1 MENTVIIA
9 ATLAVA
15 ALLMW
20 PRLARAKLWR
30 ATVTPLASIIGSG
43 FLVLGPILAESY
55 GAWTPLAMALL
66 CALSYAIGMAVR
78 FNITAID
85 RHGHDLRSARLET
98 VASWLLSL
106 AYVISV
112 AYYLNLLGAFAVSLT
127 PWDTELAARWVTT
140 AVFLVI
146 LGVGWIKGFAALEH
160 LEQISVGLKLAIIA
174 GLLVGLAW
182 FFSDQS
188 QSGALVISAP
198 TLTGWPALSLLF
210 GLLVTV
216 QGFETSRYLGDDYDA
231 VTRVRSM
238 KLAQWISTVIYM
250 IYVVL
255 VAYVFLPDQIETSET
270 AIIDMM
276 ELVTPILPLMLV
288 IAALA
293 AQFSAAVADTS
304 GAGGLIEELTR
315 QRMPVKIGYAVL
327 VALGLLITWALDVF
341 QIISWASKAFAAY
354 YTVQGMI
361 AVVLAQREGK
371 SRRLV
376 MAFASVSLMA
386 ASVTLF
392 GSAVE

>member
-9 ATLAVA
+9 ASVAVA

-85 RHGHDLRSARLET
+85 RHGHDLRSARLEA

-198 TLTGWPALSLLF
+198 ALTGWPALSLLF

-231 VTRVRSM
+231 ATRVRSM
-238 KLAQWISTVIYM
+238 KLAQWISTAIYM
-250 IYVVL
+250 VYVVL
-255 VAYVFLPDQIETSET
+255 VAYVFQPDQIETSET

-304 GAGGLIEELTR
+304 GAGGLVEELTR
-315 QRMPVKIGYAVL
+315 QRVPVKIGYAVL

-371 SRRLV
+371 SRSLV
-376 MAFASVSLMA
+376 TAFAAVSLIA
-386 ASVTLF
+386 AAVTLF

>member
-9 ATLAVA
+9 ASLAVA

-20 PRLARAKLWR
+20 PRLARARLWR

-66 CALSYAIGMAVR
+66 CALSYAIGMALR

-231 VTRVRSM
+231 STRVRSM

-276 ELVTPILPLMLV
+276 ELVSPILPLMLV

-304 GAGGLIEELTR
+304 GAGGLVEELTR
-315 QRMPVKIGYAVL
+315 QRLPVKIGYAVL

-371 SRRLV
+371 SRSLV
-376 MAFASVSLMA
+376 TAFAAVTLIA
-386 ASVTLF
+386 AVVTLF

>member
-1 MENTVIIA
+1 LENTVIIA
-9 ATLAVA
+9 ASVAVA

-182 FFSDQS
+182 FFSDQT

-198 TLTGWPALSLLF
+198 ALTGWPALSLLF

-231 VTRVRSM
+231 ATRVRSM
-238 KLAQWISTVIYM
+238 KLAQWISTAIYM
-250 IYVVL
+250 VYVVM
-255 VAYVFLPDQIETSET
+255 VAYVFQPDQIETSET

-304 GAGGLIEELTR
+304 GAGGLVEELTR
-315 QRMPVKIGYAVL
+315 QRVPVKIGYAVL

-371 SRRLV
+371 SRSLV
-376 MAFASVSLMA
+376 TAFAAVSLMA

>member
-9 ATLAVA
+9 ASVAVA

-20 PRLARAKLWR
+20 PRLARARLWR

-66 CALSYAIGMAVR
+66 CALSYAIGMALR

-231 VTRVRSM
+231 ATRVRSM

-276 ELVTPILPLMLV
+276 ELVAPILPLMLV

-315 QRMPVKIGYAVL
+315 QRVPVKIGYAVL
-327 VALGLLITWALDVF
+327 VALGLVITWALDVF

-371 SRRLV
+371 SRSLV
-376 MAFASVSLMA
+376 TAFAAVTLIA
-386 ASVTLF
+386 AVVTLF

>member
-9 ATLAVA
+9 ASVAVA

-182 FFSDQS
+182 FFSDQT
-188 QSGALVISAP
+188 QSGVLVISAP
-198 TLTGWPALSLLF
+198 ALTGWPALSLLF

-231 VTRVRSM
+231 ATRVRSM
-238 KLAQWISTVIYM
+238 KLAQWISTAIYM
-250 IYVVL
+250 VYVVL

-304 GAGGLIEELTR
+304 GAGGLVEELTR
-315 QRMPVKIGYAVL
+315 QRVPVKIGYAVL

-371 SRRLV
+371 SRSLV
-376 MAFASVSLMA
+376 TAFAAVSLMA

>member
-9 ATLAVA
+9 ASLAVA

-231 VTRVRSM
+231 ATRVRSM
-238 KLAQWISTVIYM
+238 KLAQWISTAIYM
-250 IYVVL
+250 VYVVL

-276 ELVTPILPLMLV
+276 ELVAPILPLMLV

-304 GAGGLIEELTR
+304 GAGGLVEELTR
-315 QRMPVKIGYAVL
+315 QRVPVKIGYAVL

-371 SRRLV
+371 SRSLV
-376 MAFASVSLMA
+376 TAFAAVTLISA
-386 ASVTLF
+386 AVTLF

>member
-1 MENTVIIA
+1 LENTVIIA
-9 ATLAVA
+9 ASVAVA

-146 LGVGWIKGFAALEH
+146 FGVGWIKGFAALEH

-182 FFSDQS
+182 FFSDQT

-231 VTRVRSM
+231 ATRVRSM
-238 KLAQWISTVIYM
+238 KLAQWISTAIYM
-250 IYVVL
+250 VYVVL
-255 VAYVFLPDQIETSET
+255 VAYVFLPNQIETSET

-304 GAGGLIEELTR
+304 GAGGLVEELTR
-315 QRMPVKIGYAVL
+315 QRVPVKIGYAVL

-371 SRRLV
+371 SRSLV
-376 MAFASVSLMA
+376 TAFAAVTLIA

-392 GSAVE
+392 GTAVE

>member
-9 ATLAVA
+9 ASVAVA

-182 FFSDQS
+182 FFSGQT
-188 QSGALVISAP
+188 QSGVLVISAP

-231 VTRVRSM
+231 ATRVHSM
-238 KLAQWISTVIYM
+238 KLAQWISTAIYM
-250 IYVVL
+250 VYVVL

-304 GAGGLIEELTR
+304 GAGGLVEELTR
-315 QRMPVKIGYAVL
+315 QRVPVKIGYAVL
-327 VALGLLITWALDVF
+327 VLLGLLITWALDVF

-371 SRRLV
+371 SRSLV
-376 MAFASVSLMA
+376 TAFAAVSLMA

>member
-1 MENTVIIA
+1 MQNTVIIA
-9 ATLAVA
+9 ASLAVA

-20 PRLARAKLWR
+20 PRLARAKLWM

-85 RHGHDLRSARLET
+85 RHGHDLCSARLET

-188 QSGALVISAP
+188 LSGALVVSAP

-231 VTRVRSM
+231 DTRVRSM
-238 KLAQWISTVIYM
+238 KLAQWISTAIYM
-250 IYVVL
+250 VYVVL
-255 VAYVFLPDQIETSET
+255 VAYVFLPAQIETSET

-276 ELVTPILPLMLV
+276 ELVAPILPLMLV
-288 IAALA
+288 FAALA

-304 GAGGLIEELTR
+304 GAGGLVEELTR
-315 QRMPVKIGYAVL
+315 QRVPVKIGYAVL

-371 SRRLV
+371 SRSLV
-376 MAFASVSLMA
+376 TGFAAVTLIA

>member
-1 MENTVIIA
+1 MQNTVIIA
-9 ATLAVA
+9 ASLAVA

-20 PRLARAKLWR
+20 PRLARAKLWM

-188 QSGALVISAP
+188 LSGALVVSAP

-231 VTRVRSM
+231 DTRVRSM
-238 KLAQWISTVIYM
+238 KLAQWISTAIYM
-250 IYVVL
+250 VYVVL
-255 VAYVFLPDQIETSET
+255 VAYVFLPAQIETSET

-276 ELVTPILPLMLV
+276 ELVAPILPLMLV
-288 IAALA
+288 FAALA

-304 GAGGLIEELTR
+304 GAGGLVEELTR
-315 QRMPVKIGYAVL
+315 QRVPVKIGYAVL

-371 SRRLV
+371 SRSLV
-376 MAFASVSLMA
+376 TAFAAVTLIA